1 MADDCI
7 FCKIIAGDIPCNKIG
22 ENDDFLCF
30 LDIKP
35 ITDGHA
41 LIVPKKHFKDV
52 MEFPKELDEGYFA
65 FCQEMAKKI
74 VGTVKADGFN
84 LGMNNG
90 RAAGQI
96 IFHQHTHLIPR
107 FDDDK
112 LESWPHKE
120 ITLEE
125 LGELQERILKS

>member
-1 MADDCI
+1 M
-7 FCKIIAGDIPCNKIG
+7 
-22 ENDDFLCF
+22 
-30 LDIKP
+30 
-35 ITDGHA
+35 
-41 LIVPKKHFKDV
+41 PKQHFKDV
-52 MEFPKELDEGYFA
+52 MEVPKELDEGYFT

-74 VGTVKADGFN
+74 VAVVKADGFN

-90 RAAGQI
+90 KAAGQI

-120 ITLEE
+120 VTMEE
-125 LGELQERILKS
+125 LSALQEKILKA